1 MNTVLTAEDVAFLR
15 RVTSHLNSD
24 YTTIDSRRMVAGQ
37 LSRILRDA
45 PQLSDAQVEAAL
57 ALNPDEAAP

>member
-15 RVTSHLNSD
+15 RAASHLNGD
-24 YTTIDSRRMVAGQ
+24 NVTIDTRRMVAGQ
-37 LSRILRDA
+37 LTRVLERA
-45 PQLSDAQVEAAL
+45 VTLTDAQVEAAL